1 MKAYITGISGFA
13 GSFLAEL
20 LLKKGYEVHGTHVSD
35 DVRNVEH
42 IKHDLSLHKVNL
54 LDFKSVE
61 NNISTVLPDVV
72 YHLAALTS
80 PAESFKEPDL
90 IVTNNISAEL
100 NLLESIRLS
109 SASPRI
115 LITSSAEVYGLI
127 SEEDLPVDE
136 NTQLRPG
143 SPYAV
148 SKIAQD
154 YLGLQY
160 NLSYGMD
167 IVRVRPFNHIGPR
180 QSPQFVVA
188 AFAKQVAEIEKKHK
202 EPMISVGNLDAKR
215 DFTDV
220 RDMVEAYLV
229 LMEKGKSGD
238 VYNVGS
244 GKSYKISEILEKLL
258 SLTEVKI
265 STEVD
270 TLKLR
275 PSDVPDI
282 YSDNTKIN
290 DLGWSQK
297 FSLDKTLKD
306 TLDYW
311 RDVV

>member
-20 LLKKGYEVHGTHVSD
+20 LLKKGYEVYGTHVSD
-35 DVRNVEH
+35 DIRNIEH
-42 IKHDLSLHKVNL
+42 IKNDLNLQKVNL

-61 NNISTVLPDVV
+61 KSIATVLPDTI

-80 PAESFKEPDL
+80 PAQSFKEPDI

-109 SASPRI
+109 NASPRI
-115 LITSSAEVYGLI
+115 LIASSAEVYGLI
-127 SEEDLPVDE
+127 SETDLPIKE
-136 NTQLRPG
+136 TTELRPG

-167 IVRVRPFNHIGPR
+167 IIRVRPFNHIGPR

-188 AFAKQVAEIEKKHK
+188 AFAQQVAEIEKNNKK
-202 EPMISVGNLDAKR
+202 PIISVGNLDAKR

-229 LMEKGKSGD
+229 LMEKGKTGD

-244 GKSYKISEILEKLL
+244 GKSHKISEILEKLL
-258 SLTEVKI
+258 SLTDTKI
-265 STEVD
+265 SIEVD
-270 TLKLR
+270 SLKLR

-290 DLGWSQK
+290 DLGWSPE